1 MRKINVLD
9 DLERQ
14 KTQSW
19 IKGFDMGRNNT
30 VSQIIREHEAGM
42 SLKSIYKLL
51 KKIQKDINE
60 NNSKRV

>member
-1 MRKINVLD
+1 MRKIAVLD

-30 VSQIIREHEAGM
+30 ISQIIREHESGM

-51 KKIQKDINE
+51 KKVKKEIDE
-60 NNSKRV
+60 NNNKRV

>member
-19 IKGFDMGRNNT
+19 IKGFDIGRNNT
-30 VSQIIREHEAGM
+30 VSQIIREHESGM

>member
-1 MRKINVLD
+1 MRKITVLD

-30 VSQIIREHEAGM
+30 VSQIIREHESGM

-51 KKIQKDINE
+51 KKVKKEIDE
-60 NNSKRV
+60 NNSKRD